1 MPKRQTML
9 LEIASQR
16 RRKLISLTPLID
28 VVFILLLFFM
38 LSSTF
43 TRWHQINLA
52 SASSSDSQTPD
63 LRILKIES
71 NQGDFSFNGSRLSM
85 NDLEGIKRFVTE
97 NEKATFVIT
106 VVEGIKIQVMVDLL
120 DELKRAGATQVS
132 LAGLAK

>member
-1 MPKRQTML
+1 ML

-16 RRKLISLTPLID
+16 RLKLISLTPLID

-43 TRWHQINLA
+43 TRWHQINLE

-85 NDLEGIKRFVTE
+85 NDLEGIKRFVAE

-106 VVEGIKIQVMVDLL
+106 VVEGIKIQVMIDLL